1 MQAQASSGLTCLWCL
16 EYSDYFEVNHFKFCL
31 QKGILPPVCNLLL
44 ELSLLAWFYHFA
56 LSCPKWSVSCS
67 VVSDSCDP
75 MDCSLPGSSVHGIL
89 QARIQEWVAI
99 SSSRGLN
106 LGLLH
111 CRQTLYHLSHKG
123 SILLTTF
130 SYEWKLCLY
139 QTKMVI
145 SMLAKYF
152 YVSIIVIFTFPCL
165 FNYRSHDHV
174 GLFVSEG

>member
-111 CRQTLYHLSHKG
+111 CKQMSLYRLSHQG
-123 SILLTTF
+123 SP
-130 SYEWKLCLY
+130 SCLD
-139 QTKMVI
+139 VV
-145 SMLAKYF
+145 F
-152 YVSIIVIFTFPCL
+152 FFFPCSGFPGPFKSVDL
-165 FNYRSHDHV
+165 SFFKVLGKVFSH
-174 GLFVSEG
+174 FP